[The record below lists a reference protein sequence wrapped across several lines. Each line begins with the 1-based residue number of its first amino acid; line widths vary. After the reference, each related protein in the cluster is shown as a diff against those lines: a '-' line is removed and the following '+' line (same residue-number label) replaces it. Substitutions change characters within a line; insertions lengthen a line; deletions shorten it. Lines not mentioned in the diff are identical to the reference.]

1 MRKSRAIAAMK
12 AAMRPKAGVY
22 ESEAMRK
29 PARIGPAA
37 SPLSQMV
44 PNTPIVTPSTTAL
57 VADHVKAGRPG
68 SAMGVFGTIW
78 DSGEAAGPIL
88 AGFLIASLSYT
99 PAFGLIAAFMAAMAL
114 LFLMMVKDPSLPIPA
129 GGRPTA

>member
-1 MRKSRAIAAMK
+1 MA
-12 AAMRPKAGVY
+12 
-22 ESEAMRK
+22 
-29 PARIGPAA
+29 
-37 SPLSQMV
+37 
-44 PNTPIVTPSTTAL
+44 IVTPSTTAL
-57 VADHVKAGRPG
+57 VADLAKAGRQG

-114 LFLMMVKDPSLPIPA
+114 LFLTMVKDPSRPIPA

>member
-1 MRKSRAIAAMK
+1 
-12 AAMRPKAGVY
+12 
-22 ESEAMRK
+22 
-29 PARIGPAA
+29 
-37 SPLSQMV
+37 
-44 PNTPIVTPSTTAL
+44 
-57 VADHVKAGRPG
+57 VKAGRQG

-114 LFLMMVKDPSLPIPA
+114 LFLMMVKDPSLPVHA